1 MEIKFTI
8 PGPPKGK
15 QRPRICKLNGRSIAY
30 TPKQT
35 IEYEKLIRTRC
46 VAALAKSRPNQSTT
60 DKSRSTRK
68 GLNANESTQDLD
80 KLISRNGSGSDPLE
94 RNLPLEISILALY
107 SVPKY
112 VSNKTKEL
120 MLNGR
125 LFPTKKPDADNII
138 KVILDALNGL
148 AYRDDVQIC
157 RVYFEKMYTEIPE
170 TKVLIKNY
178 EVD

>member
-15 QRPRICKLNGRSIAY
+15 QRPRICRVNGRSMAY
-30 TPKQT
+30 TPKGT
-35 IEYEKLIRTRC
+35 IEYEKLVRASYTA
-46 VAALAKSRPNQSTT
+46 VSKAKF
-60 DKSRSTRK
+60 
-68 GLNANESTQDLD
+68 
-80 KLISRNGSGSDPLE
+80 E

-125 LFPTKKPDADNII
+125 LFPTKKTDADNII
-138 KVILDALNGL
+138 KVILDALNGV

-157 RVYFEKMYTEIPE
+157 RFYFDSQCRAAGGRYSGADE
-170 TKVLIKNY
+170 
-178 EVD
+178 

>member
-1 MEIKFTI
+1 MEIKFTV
-8 PGPPKGK
+8 PGSPKGK
-15 QRPRICKLNGRSIAY
+15 QRPRICKVNGRSVAY
-30 TPKQT
+30 TPKET
-35 IEYEKLIRTRC
+35 IEYEKLIRARC
-46 VAALAKSRPNQSTT
+46 VAATEALCALTKSRPNQSAT
-60 DKSRSTRK
+60 DKSRFT
-68 GLNANESTQDLD
+68 
-80 KLISRNGSGSDPLE
+80 RNGSGSYPFE

-107 SVPKY
+107 PIPKY
-112 VSNKTKEL
+112 VSRKTKEL

-157 RVYFEKMYTEIPE
+157 RVYFEKMYAEIPE

>member
-1 MEIKFTI
+1 MEIKLTI
-8 PGPPKGK
+8 SGPPKGK
-15 QRPRICKLNGRSIAY
+15 QRPRICRVNGRSMAY
-30 TPKQT
+30 TPKET
-35 IEYEKLIRTRC
+35 IEYERLVRASYTAVFK
-46 VAALAKSRPNQSTT
+46 VKF
-60 DKSRSTRK
+60 
-68 GLNANESTQDLD
+68 
-80 KLISRNGSGSDPLE
+80 E
-94 RNLPLEISILALY
+94 RNLPIEISILALY

-112 VSNKTKEL
+112 VSRKTKEL

-157 RVYFEKMYTEIPE
+157 RVYFEKMYVEIPE

>member
-1 MEIKFTI
+1 MEIKFTT

-68 GLNANESTQDLD
+68 GLTARKEFTA
-80 KLISRNGSGSDPLE
+80 RNQYTCPLFCS
-94 RNLPLEISILALY
+94 EI
-107 SVPKY
+107 
-112 VSNKTKEL
+112 
-120 MLNGR
+120 R
-125 LFPTKKPDADNII
+125 
-138 KVILDALNGL
+138 
-148 AYRDDVQIC
+148 QQ
-157 RVYFEKMYTEIPE
+157 
-170 TKVLIKNY
+170 
-178 EVD
+178 

>member
-1 MEIKFTI
+1 MEIKFTV

-15 QRPRICKLNGRSIAY
+15 QRPRICKVNGHSVAY

-35 IEYEKLIRTRC
+35 IEYERLVRARC
-46 VAALAKSRPNQSTT
+46 VAALAKSRPNQSAT

-68 GLNANESTQDLD
+68 GLNASESTQGLD
-80 KLISRNGSGSDPLE
+80 KLISRNGSGPCPLE
-94 RNLPLEISILALY
+94 RNLALEISILALY

-112 VSNKTKEL
+112 VSRKTKEL

-157 RVYFEKMYTEIPE
+157 RVYFEKMYAEIPE

-178 EVD
+178 EVC